1 MEGLISPLSKEAL
14 DIELIKKAIKNDL
27 IKNNVITD
35 INYEGS
41 NISVLVQIM
50 AYLVYNVNASHAL
63 NANQTMLL
71 LSNVRQN
78 IIYLSKQLGYNIS
91 RPVSSKM
98 NITLSIDSLKTNET
112 LLIPKG
118 TIFSCGDYEFILTDN
133 ISFNSSNL
141 DINTT
146 LIQGTLIDY
155 TIDSSLRF
163 SPTKST
169 DRFTLNYTDIEND
182 NLFIRTKGLTDTNF
196 SDYYT
201 KVDSLLKLT
210 NNKKCY
216 YDDLD
221 AETEFLNVY
230 TSFAGQGKI
239 LSTSDIVDV
248 SFIQTVGSLAN
259 NIVLCEFK
267 NTDTFISNLN
277 NSIKVTITVNEAS
290 SGGSD
295 KESNDSIKQSAP
307 LFYNSGNRTINKD
320 DYNSFLEK
328 NSLIESANSWGGES
342 EVPLNLGHVYMT
354 MLPQI
359 NRLYLTDSE
368 KYDLLQYMVDIHTL
382 AIGLVIIQ
390 PKYYYM
396 DYTIKIL
403 GDVVLIDDKKQQ
415 IQDVLTN
422 YYNSDFNKFNTLYF
436 SNKVKK
442 QIETVLNDTASTK
455 ITSSLKL
462 RVSKEHFDE
471 LSTNLKYFIP
481 NSNKRLYLVKNGIKR
496 DIPNS
501 NQDLYSFMID
511 GWKKSIEYDNELSVT
526 FSGTINGKNITEGIV
541 DTIDIDN
548 VTYNKKD
555 ILLNGAVIGYFN
567 IDLCELVITED
578 ITSDLVNDGFI
589 NISYNDEI
597 NVEFLK
603 SSVLTLGSITFK

>member
-98 NITLSIDSLKTNET
+98 NITLSIDSLNTNET

-133 ISFNSSNL
+133 ISFNNSNL
-141 DINTT
+141 DVNTT
-146 LIQGTLIDY
+146 LIQGVLIDY

-163 SPTKST
+163 SPTVST
-169 DRFTLNYTDIEND
+169 DRFTLNYTDIENN
-182 NLFIRTKGLTDTNF
+182 NLFIRTKSVTDINF

-239 LSTSDIVDV
+239 LSSSDIVDV

-368 KYDLLQYMVDIHTL
+368 KYDLLQYMSDTHTL
-382 AIGLVIIQ
+382 AIGLIIIQ
-390 PKYYYM
+390 PKYYSM

-415 IQDVLTN
+415 IQDILTN

-442 QIETVLNDTASTK
+442 QIESVLNDTASTK
-455 ITSSLKL
+455 ITTSLKL
-462 RVSKEHFDE
+462 RISKEHFDE

-496 DIPNS
+496 DIPDS
-501 NQDLYSFMID
+501 NQDLYSYMID

-526 FSGTINGKNITEGIV
+526 FSGTINGKNITEGTL

-555 ILLNGAVIGYFN
+555 ILLNDVVIGYFN

-603 SSVLTLGSITFK
+603 SSVLTLGSITFE